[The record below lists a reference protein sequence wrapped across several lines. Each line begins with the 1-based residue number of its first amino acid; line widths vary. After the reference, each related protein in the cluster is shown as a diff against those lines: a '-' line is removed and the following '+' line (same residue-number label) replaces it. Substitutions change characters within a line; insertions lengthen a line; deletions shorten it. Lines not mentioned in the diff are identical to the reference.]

1 MPISSV
7 SVVAGDV
14 AVPLLLNAAVPI
26 DVPPVAQ
33 SEVLVA
39 IALGLHK
46 KNDTVPVGIGAGETG
61 KSFTKSVTD
70 VPGVTVV
77 EVVLDV
83 VLIGA
88 SCFIVSK
95 HSVSELVC
103 SRGL

>member
-1 MPISSV
+1 
-7 SVVAGDV
+7 VVAGDV
-14 AVPLLLNAAVPI
+14 AVPVPLNALVPI

-46 KNDTVPVGIGAGETG
+46 KNSTVPVGIGDGETG
-61 KSFTKSVTD
+61 KSFTKSDTD
-70 VPGVTVV
+70 VPGCTVV

-88 SCFIVSK
+88 IWPMVVK
-95 HSVSELVC
+95 HSVSELV
-103 SRGL
+103 